1 MSFIYTGFG
10 PIIEYQFRL
19 SEGSNCVRLSQTWC
33 WSDCRKKPIRSCTS
47 AFTKAIRHA
56 ILDGSLPPHSRLPPS
71 RDLAGELGMSRN
83 TILTVY
89 EQLLA
94 EGYVV
99 SRRGSGTFVAKTL
112 PDMFL
117 PASSANESHPAQP
130 PSGTLSRRGQ
140 HLLGHISASPR
151 SVGGVLSPAYRTSMH
166 FPTRCSVKFRHASAA
181 VQNPNSSAIAVTA
194 VPPSCSTRWWTI

>member
-1 MSFIYTGFG
+1 
-10 PIIEYQFRL
+10 
-19 SEGSNCVRLSQTWC
+19 
-33 WSDCRKKPIRSCTS
+33 
-47 AFTKAIRHA
+47 
-56 ILDGSLPPHSRLPPS
+56 
-71 RDLAGELGMSRN
+71 MSRN

-117 PASSANESHPAQP
+117 PASSASESSPAP
-130 PSGTLSRRGQ
+130 AASAPISRRGQ

-151 SVGGVLSPAYRTSMH
+151 QWGAFIPGVPDVNA
-166 FPTRCSVKFRHASAA
+166 FPHPLFSKIRRVSAA

-194 VPPSCSTRWWTI
+194 ERPSCSTRWWTI